1 MSLRVPVVLVSMVVL
16 LSSASHLR
24 AQGAL
29 TPSGAPAPTMKTLQQ
44 LWDRLDQV
52 EAAQAGQSAFMQ
64 NISLQNSV
72 ILSALGVTL
81 PWAIES
87 LPSFGLPGLPSLAF
101 TPDGG
106 TAIAVS
112 QSFISNTNK
121 VYFMRKTGSTWTSE
135 VLHSSTDYPS
145 APALAYTSDG
155 APHVAYA
162 LSTAKLVRVTRF
174 ANGSWSNHIV
184 DAGSDFAYPSLAAS
198 PSDVIAVSY
207 FNTTSGTLMYAWFNG
222 VTWNRQVVE
231 AVTLAL
237 QGYTSLKFSPAGRP
251 SISYADGGANTLK
264 FAQHDGTN
272 WNIASV
278 AGPVAGRGSSLA
290 FDAAG
295 RPAISYVDESG
306 LSINIARF
314 DGAVWNVDTAETV
327 PVPTVNVATSLG
339 FDPAG
344 NPMIAY
350 HDWQNTTLNFVSYNG
365 TWTSSLVD
373 DSSNAGL
380 FLSLAIAP
388 DGQPAIAYFT
398 DSEVKYAKRAPF
410 AP

>member
-1 MSLRVPVVLVSMVVL
+1 MSSRVAVVLVSMVVL

-29 TPSGAPAPTMKTLQQ
+29 TPPGAPAPSMKTIQQ
-44 LWDRLDQV
+44 LWDRLGQV
-52 EAAQAGQSAFMQ
+52 EAAQAGQAAFMQ
-64 NISLQNSV
+64 NISQQNSV

-81 PWAIES
+81 PWAIKS
-87 LPSFGLPGLPSLAF
+87 LPSFDLPGNPSLAF
-101 TPDGG
+101 APDGE
-106 TAIAVS
+106 TSIAVS
-112 QSFISNTNK
+112 QAFIGYTNR

-135 VLHSSTDYPS
+135 VLHISTDYSSTPS
-145 APALAYTSDG
+145 LAYTSDG
-155 APHVAYA
+155 TPHVAYSLA
-162 LSTAKLVRVTRF
+162 TANLVRVTRF
-174 ANGSWSNHIV
+174 ANGSWSNFIV
-184 DAGSDFAYPSLAAS
+184 DAGSQFSSPSLAVSA
-198 PSDVIAVSY
+198 SDVLAMSY
-207 FNTTSGTLMYAWFNG
+207 FNTSSGTLMYAWFNG

-231 AVTLAL
+231 GVSG
-237 QGYTSLKFSPAGRP
+237 GYTSLKFSPAGRP
-251 SISYADGGANTLK
+251 SIGYGDGGANTLK

-278 AGPVAGRGSSLA
+278 AGPLAGRGASLA

-306 LSINIARF
+306 QSINLARF
-314 DGAVWNVDTAETV
+314 DGSVWNLETAATV
-327 PVPTVNVATSLG
+327 PVAPLNVATSLG

-350 HDWQNTTLNFVSYNG
+350 HDWQNLTLNFASYNG
-365 TWTSSLVD
+365 TWTSSLLD
-373 DSSNAGL
+373 DSFNAGV

-388 DGQPAIAYFT
+388 DGQPAIAYGT
-398 DSEVKYAKRAPF
+398 SSGLKYAKRAPF